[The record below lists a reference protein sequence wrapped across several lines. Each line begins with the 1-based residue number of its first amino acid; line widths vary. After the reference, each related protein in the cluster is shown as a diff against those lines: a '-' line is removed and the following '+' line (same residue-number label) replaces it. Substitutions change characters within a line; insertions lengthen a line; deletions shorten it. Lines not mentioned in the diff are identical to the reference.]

1 MDRKA
6 FYALLLAMLT
16 TSLGVGLIVP
26 LLPVYAQTLG
36 ASGFWIGLIFGA
48 NPLVRGL
55 FTLIMGSLADRRDKK
70 MLMLG
75 GLFGYALAAF
85 GFMFSANPLQ
95 LFLARVAQGA
105 FSAMVMPVARAYAG
119 ELAPKGKEGITM
131 GQFALAFT
139 LGFAFGPLMGGLL
152 NDTYGLTAPFWGMAG
167 MSLLACAFVW
177 RFVPRRPATA
187 AFRQRGLDF
196 RPLSDRQV
204 VGLVAGRTF
213 VELGRGIFSA
223 LMPLIGAGMLG
234 LTSAQTGF
242 VVTLRSSTESAMQ
255 PISGKASDRFNRR
268 TICLIGFVIMPIA
281 LLLTPSVTSYF
292 LLGLVAVLLGLGA
305 GTSVPAA
312 AAIAVDKGRIFGMG
326 SMMGI
331 DSTAQALGM
340 AAGSTLGG
348 TLMELF
354 STRVAFVTAACLA
367 ATGAVVFAT
376 LTRGYTN
383 TQPGATLAVVGE
395 TAPASAAQITTS
407 AGPTRLA
414 VTGEALGGDSAVS
427 GGNGGSKP

>member
-70 MLMLG
+70 TLMIA
-75 GLFGYALAAF
+75 GLAGYAVAAF
-85 GFMFSANPLQ
+85 GFMLSTSPAQ

-119 ELAPKGKEGITM
+119 ELAPKGREGVTM

-139 LGFAFGPLMGGLL
+139 LGFAFGPLAGGTL
-152 NDTYGLTAPFWGMAG
+152 NDLYGLAAPFWGMAG
-167 MSLLACAFVW
+167 MSLTACLFVW
-177 RFVPRRPATA
+177 RFVPRRPATRRA
-187 AFRQRGLDF
+187 ARRGLDL
-196 RPLSDRQV
+196 RPLADRQI
-204 VGLVAGRTF
+204 VGLIAGRMF

-223 LMPLIGAGMLG
+223 LMPLIGASVLG
-234 LTSAQTGF
+234 LSSAQTGF
-242 VVTLRSSTESAMQ
+242 VVTLRSATESTMQ
-255 PISGKASDRFNRR
+255 PLSGKAADRFNRR
-268 TICLIGFVIMPIA
+268 SICQLGFLIMPVA
-281 LLLTPSVTSYF
+281 LLLTPGITSYAG
-292 LLGLVAVLLGLGA
+292 LGACAVLLGMGA
-305 GTSVPAA
+305 GISVPAA
-312 AAIAVDKGRIFGMG
+312 AAIAVDKGRTYGMG

-348 TLMELF
+348 TLMELY
-354 STRVAFVTAACLA
+354 STRVAFVAAAALA
-367 ATGAVVFAT
+367 LCGLTVFT
-376 LTRGYTN
+376 VLTRGYVN
-383 TQPGATLAVVGE
+383 SRAGDVVTEITGLE
-395 TAPASAAQITTS
+395 TP
-407 AGPTRLA
+407 
-414 VTGEALGGDSAVS
+414 SAVAA
-427 GGNGGSKP
+427 GGAGGGGGAAGTM